1 MNSNY
6 FRQLAAKYDAWFNT
20 PHGKYVQSYEHAM
33 IMDLAEI
40 QPGMKIA
47 DIGCGTGLY
56 TRELCAKGA
65 IVTGV
70 DISPEMLAIAAE
82 KTKDF
87 ASQVKFVEGDAASL
101 SFDDNSFDMVFSITA
116 MEFFEEPRACLHE
129 MYRILRPGGHMV
141 VATLNSLSLWA
152 LQRRIKTWLTA
163 TIFSHAHFYSI
174 ADMRRFMTPFVISQ
188 WRGGIFVPPFAPG
201 WIIKSGDKC
210 DKIEKWGQ
218 RHFPQ
223 FGAFIVVRV
232 DK

>member
-6 FRQLAAKYDAWFNT
+6 FRQLAAKYDAWFKT

-40 QPGMKIA
+40 QSGMKIA
-47 DIGCGTGLY
+47 DIGCGTGIY

-70 DISPEMLAIAAE
+70 DISPEMLAVAAE
-82 KTKDF
+82 KTKDY
-87 ASQVKFVEGDAASL
+87 ASQVRFVEGDAATL
-101 SFDDNSFDMVFSITA
+101 PFRDNDFDMVFSITA

-129 MYRILRPGGHMV
+129 MHRILKPGGHMV

-152 LQRRIKTWLTA
+152 LQRRLKTWFKQ

-174 ADMRRFMTPFVISQ
+174 ADMRRLISPLIISN
-188 WRGGIFVPPFAPG
+188 WRGGIFVPPFAPD
-201 WIIKSGDKC
+201 WIIKNC

-218 RHFPQ
+218 RHIPY
-223 FGAFIVVRV
+223 FGAFIVVRI